1 MSSDTTRK
9 WFKNDC
15 RRLFQAG
22 LLTGIA
28 VTSLTG
34 QPVAAQDLSQPGV
47 AGTFR
52 LFQFDPATP
61 EELLRG
67 IRIAQQLD
75 RITEARAWLRQLS
88 ERDPQSP
95 ELVALR
101 REAGLATFVG
111 FATDRRLQPEAGTLL
126 TTMRLALPQ
135 LSSAELTERATR
147 LGTPGRTRDD
157 AVLDLLAAGDASLP
171 VLLAVP
177 ANTPAGDVAAD
188 LLEQWSV
195 DFRAGLLELLS
206 ATDSANQVRILN
218 LLGRTRRSELTFRL
232 LRWQHAGGSA
242 EVREAAGVAIQRLH
256 GTALA
261 NTADEAIEILLMQA
275 EKALHAAGQRQ
286 SSTKLSPVTV
296 TVDSRLFPGNLQQAV
311 SLISDA
317 LAINPEHTA
326 GLLLQFVATA
336 AAVPPEHSKDP
347 SVTADES
354 DEMLLAALAKSL
366 DLEQGAAAV
375 ECLKELSRRSL
386 SNSQASTPE
395 EVLGRAVKSADARVR
410 ILAST
415 VIRARGLNPPGART
429 GVLRTLAAAKAG
441 ALKPEAVVIA
451 PDSELALT
459 LRQLLEDQQFAVTTA
474 RTGPQGFEAAA
485 AQMNC
490 ELVFL
495 SMYPSRWP
503 ASATIANLRADC
515 RTRLTPIVLVGPEA
529 KRAEAEALSAVHA
542 GVEFLAEPLGTLT
555 FPSQFQ
561 ALSIPAPLLN
571 TADREALQ
579 TAAE

>member
-1 MSSDTTRK
+1 MSSDTIRK
-9 WFKNDC
+9 WFNNNA

-22 LLTGIA
+22 LLTGLASIG
-28 VTSLTG
+28 LTG
-34 QPVAAQDLSQPGV
+34 QPVTAQDLSQSGV

-52 LFQFDPATP
+52 LFQFDPETP
-61 EELLRG
+61 KELLQG

-75 RITEARAWLRQLS
+75 RITEARTWLRQLS
-88 ERDPQSP
+88 ERDPLSP

-101 REAGLATFVG
+101 REAGLATFVS
-111 FATDRRLQPEAGTLL
+111 FARDRRLQPEAGILL

-135 LSSAELTERATR
+135 LSSDELTERATR

-177 ANTPAGDVAAD
+177 ENTPAGQVAAD

-206 ATDSANQVRILN
+206 TSDSANQVRILN
-218 LLGRTRRSELTFRL
+218 LLGRTRRSELTLHL
-232 LRWQHAGGSA
+232 LRWQHSGESA
-242 EVREAAGVAIQRLH
+242 EVREAAGVAIQRLN
-256 GTALA
+256 GAALA
-261 NTADEAIEILLMQA
+261 NTADEAVRVLLMQA
-275 EKALHAAGQRQ
+275 EQALQAAGQRQ
-286 SSTKLSPVTV
+286 SSATLPQITA
-296 TVDSRLFPGNLQQAV
+296 TVDSRLYPDNLKQAA

-317 LAINPEHTA
+317 LAISPEHTG

-336 AAVPPEHSKDP
+336 AAVPPELSQEP
-347 SVTADES
+347 SVSADKS
-354 DEMLLAALAKSL
+354 DDLLLAALAKSL
-366 DLEQGAAAV
+366 DLEQGAAAI
-375 ECLKELSRRSL
+375 ECLKELPKRSL
-386 SNSQASTPE
+386 ASSQASAAE
-395 EVLGRAVKSADARVR
+395 EVLGRAVGSADARVR

-415 VIRARGLNPPGART
+415 VIRAAGLNPPGART
-429 GVLRTLAAAKAG
+429 AMLRTLATAKAG

-459 LRQLLEDQQFAVTTA
+459 LRQLLEDQQFAVKTA

-503 ASATIANLRADC
+503 ASATIANLRADS

-529 KRAEAEALSAVHA
+529 KRAEAEALSAVHE
-542 GVEFLAEPLGTLT
+542 GIEFLAEPIGTLT

-571 TADREALQ
+571 TADRETLQ

>member
-1 MSSDTTRK
+1 MSSDTIGK
-9 WFKNDC
+9 WFNNEGL
-15 RRLFQAG
+15 RLFQAG
-22 LLTGIA
+22 LLTGLA
-28 VTSLTG
+28 VTGLTG
-34 QPVAAQDLSQPGV
+34 QPVTAQDLSQPGV

-52 LFQFDPATP
+52 LFQFDPETP
-61 EELLRG
+61 KELLQG

-75 RITEARAWLRQLS
+75 RITEARTWLRQLS
-88 ERDPQSP
+88 ERDPLSP

-101 REAGLATFVG
+101 REAGLATFVS
-111 FATDRRLQPEAGTLL
+111 FARDRRLQPEASTLL

-177 ANTPAGDVAAD
+177 ENTPAGQVAAD

-206 ATDSANQVRILN
+206 TSDSANQVRILG
-218 LLGRTRRSELTFRL
+218 LLGRTCRSELTLRL
-232 LRWQHAGGSA
+232 LRWQYSGESA
-242 EVREAAGVAIQRLH
+242 EVREAAGVAIQRLN
-256 GTALA
+256 GAALA
-261 NTADEAIEILLMQA
+261 NTADEAVRVLLMQA
-275 EKALHAAGQRQ
+275 EQALHAAGQRQ
-286 SSTKLSPVTV
+286 SSATLPQITA
-296 TVDSRLFPGNLQQAV
+296 TVDSRLYPDNLKQAA

-317 LAINPEHTA
+317 LAISPEHNG

-336 AAVPPEHSKDP
+336 AAVPPELSQEP
-347 SVTADES
+347 SVSADKS
-354 DEMLLAALAKSL
+354 DDVLLAALAKSL
-366 DLEQGAAAV
+366 DLEQGAAAI
-375 ECLKELSRRSL
+375 ECLKELPKRSL
-386 SNSQASTPE
+386 SSSQASAAE
-395 EVLGRAVKSADARVR
+395 EVLGRAVGSADARVR

-415 VIRARGLNPPGART
+415 VIRAAGLNPPGART
-429 GVLRTLAAAKAG
+429 AMLRTLAAAKAG

-459 LRQLLEDQQFAVTTA
+459 LRQLLEDQQFAVKTA

-485 AQMNC
+485 AQMKC

-503 ASATIANLRADC
+503 ASATIANLRADS
-515 RTRLTPIVLVGPEA
+515 RTRRTPIVLVGPEA

-542 GVEFLAEPLGTLT
+542 GVEFLAEPIGTLT

-571 TADREALQ
+571 TADRETLQ
-579 TAAE
+579 TVAE